1 MKFTGSFHP
10 QNIVNSSKTL
20 YLKKISLS
28 KQSNSPYKKELHS
41 IFNDPSSYLKLPGE
55 LNVPFVVGKKLC
67 GPRYDIDDKV
77 IPYSIVGNPR
87 LFKKRNLNG
96 NISRTS
102 SMMSRMT
109 TREVKTTEP
118 KSNAVTDNEIHNIFT
133 RCKDNI
139 ESNSNRTN
147 EFLTSLPKKYKDKT
161 IKPLLLQQKVIQNY
175 EDNEKM
181 ENLLSE
187 RIKNQ
192 LLTKSKKSSRMSTI
206 NTSSSSIN
214 NKDLL
219 MQSMES
225 FRMKKETMEYIQKTE
240 NARKKYGHNYWVL
253 SLRHPPH
260 FKGIRQNFI
269 NIGSKGNP
277 LWCTIRERLPVINE
291 TVINPRCNAKIIDN
305 ENLESYMKTSP
316 SLVNYMNKTMNMID
330 LEIKGRDLLKVE
342 EENVKLIKGRK
353 KLVHLNYDKDS
364 LRDISIV
371 ENWKK

>member
-1 MKFTGSFHP
+1 MKFTAAFHP
-10 QNIVNSSKTL
+10 HNITNPSKTL

-28 KQSNSPYKKELHS
+28 SQSNSPYKTELHS
-41 IFNDPSSYLKLPGE
+41 IFNDPSSYLKLPAE

-87 LFKKRNLNG
+87 IFKKRNLNA

-118 KSNAVTDNEIHNIFT
+118 KANIVTDNEIHNIFT

-139 ESNSNRTN
+139 ESNTNRAN
-147 EFLTSLPKKYKDKT
+147 EFMTSVPKKYKDRT
-161 IKPLLLQQKVIQNY
+161 IKPLLLQQKVIASY
-175 EDNEKM
+175 EENEKM

-187 RIKNQ
+187 RIKNR
-192 LLTKSKKSSRMSTI
+192 LLTKSKKSSRTSTI

-214 NKDLL
+214 NKELL
-219 MQSMES
+219 MQSMDS
-225 FRMKKETMEYIQKTE
+225 FRMKKETMEYIQNTE
-240 NARKKYGHNYWVL
+240 DARRKYGRNYWAL
-253 SLRHPPH
+253 SLRHPPN
-260 FKGIRQNFI
+260 FKGIRQNYI
-269 NIGSKGNP
+269 NLGSKFNP

-291 TVINPRCNAKIIDN
+291 TVINPKCSAKVIDN
-305 ENLESYMKTSP
+305 ESLESYMKTSP

-330 LEIKGRDLLKVE
+330 LEIKGRDLLKFE

-353 KLVHLNYDKDS
+353 KLVHLKYDKES
-364 LRDISIV
+364 LRDINII
-371 ENWKK
+371 ENWK